1 MRPGM
6 PGTSGA
12 SAGMN
17 ADEHFRNAHKY
28 LEEAK
33 RRTLDLQKDDGFA
46 AQEIQILLQIA
57 QVHATLAAAP
67 QAQRI
72 PPSHGQP
79 GAPR

>member
-1 MRPGM
+1 MTAPQR
-6 PGTSGA
+6 
-12 SAGMN
+12 GMN
-17 ADEHFRNAHKY
+17 ADEHFRNAHRY

-33 RRTLDLQKDDGFA
+33 RRTSQLEKDDRFA
-46 AQEIQILLQIA
+46 AEEIQILLGIA

-72 PPSHGQP
+72 PPSPGQP

>member
-1 MRPGM
+1 M
-6 PGTSGA
+6 
-12 SAGMN
+12 SAPYGPREQRQGMN
-17 ADEHFRNAHKY
+17 ADEHFRNAHRY

-33 RRTLDLQKDDGFA
+33 RRTSQLEKDDRFA
-46 AQEIQILLQIA
+46 AEEIQILLGIA

-72 PPSHGQP
+72 PPSPGQP